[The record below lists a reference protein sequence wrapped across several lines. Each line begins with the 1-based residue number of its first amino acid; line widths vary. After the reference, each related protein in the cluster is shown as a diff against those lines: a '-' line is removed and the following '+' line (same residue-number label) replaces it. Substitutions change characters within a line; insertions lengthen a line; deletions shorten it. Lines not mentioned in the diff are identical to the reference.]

1 MKRTYRNSIPHDATR
16 RDGPSKAHVRSYG
29 RPTNNRTIGGGRGR
43 TVRFTLEP
51 RATATPERFRLS
63 IALVLK
69 HPVCRFVGLSALALV
84 PFHPTKPSLFFL
96 FPPRW
101 RTQRDATRLSHRRIV
116 VPPRCHS
123 RSVRSAWRFAVSDS
137 RLLVRKHLQLHPVLV
152 SPPTDASLFLCLSL
166 RFVSR
171 PVVYLLLAFLPSIRR
186 ILRIRVLLHIDVYV
200 RVRILLLS
208 TSENIIHL
216 FLVRTKDEFS
226 IKFCFLL
233 SSFSLVIRQYGF

>member
-1 MKRTYRNSIPHDATR
+1 M
-16 RDGPSKAHVRSYG
+16 
-29 RPTNNRTIGGGRGR
+29 
-43 TVRFTLEP
+43 RFTLEP

-152 SPPTDASLFLCLSL
+152 SPPTDASLFLWLSL

-171 PVVYLLLAFLPSIRR
+171 PVYLLLAFLPSIRR
-186 ILRIRVLLHIDVYV
+186 VLRIRVLLRTDVYA

-208 TSENIIHL
+208 KSENIIHL
-216 FLVRTKDEFS
+216 FLIRTRDEFS
-226 IKFCFLL
+226 IKFCF
-233 SSFSLVIRQYGF
+233 FSPLFVFVAYSTERFEGPDSMLF

>member
-1 MKRTYRNSIPHDATR
+1 M
-16 RDGPSKAHVRSYG
+16 
-29 RPTNNRTIGGGRGR
+29 
-43 TVRFTLEP
+43 RFTLEP

-171 PVVYLLLAFLPSIRR
+171 PVYLLLAFLPSIRR
-186 ILRIRVLLHIDVYV
+186 ILRIRVLLHTGVTYR
-200 RVRILLLS
+200 RVRIPLLS

-226 IKFCFLL
+226 IKFRFLL
-233 SSFSLVIRQYGF
+233 SSFSLLIRQNDSKERILSFSKPRS